1 MTAILLWGSLGS
13 GREEEEVEGQVGMCS
28 SEWIAIAIVSK
39 DVDA

>member
-13 GREEEEVEGQVGMCS
+13 GREEEVEGQVGMCS